1 MKALGRHLLVEYSG
15 CDRAT
20 LEEVPRIQALMEE
33 AARVSGATI
42 VQTCFHQFNPYG
54 VSGVVVISESHL
66 AIHTWPEHGYASV
79 DIYTCGDTVDP
90 WKAHEFLQRELGA
103 ADIETNELFRGQL
116 GDDPTPSSY
125 GKTALPIVLHS

>member
-15 CDRAT
+15 CDHAT
-20 LEEVPRIQALMEE
+20 LKEVPRIQALMEE

-54 VSGVVVISESHL
+54 VSGVVVIAESHL

-79 DIYTCGDTVDP
+79 DIYTCGDSVDP
-90 WKAHEFLQRELGA
+90 WKAHAFLQQALGA
-103 ADIETNELFRGQL
+103 SDIETNELFRGQL
-116 GDDPTPSSY
+116 GDEPASAKY
-125 GKTALPIVLHS
+125 GKSALPIVLHA